1 MHRRAAPSLELA
13 HQADSTETFG
23 TNDEPSTPIR
33 SRDKLVPARAGPA
46 WSLLPTS
53 GVLALVSL
61 VLHSLLVV
69 LHLVF
74 LGIWAKGLEN
84 RVTFSLQNQKIVSF
98 LITAISTSI
107 GTVYSASLVFVTQ
120 TLSMRRSLQR
130 DQPLTETHD
139 NTAAWAGIGSAI
151 GCLWSQKAVPAS
163 VIGVLSTFLYLAN
176 ILVLHITIPALFSL
190 ETFSASHPL
199 LVETAGL
206 PSYNFTYEVEAI
218 VDYLPSFLHQPLSI
232 LPTVFSGFIPTLG
245 LHNGTMYEVLSSSEG
260 VGTATLNGTG
270 FNITCGY
277 LPDIVLTPLE
287 NSTSW
292 NVTGP
297 AVGPGYVTIYPTQP
311 GVIVPMNRTF
321 FNTVLFY
328 STIPILDSSGNSG
341 PTYSLMPPLYNVTT
355 SIQVFGCS
363 QTLVNQTVIVDS
375 QTRTALNLEP
385 EFEKTTSTWS
395 VYTGPADGLFG
406 NTQSPNLNTTGNMCI
421 DLWAYWYKLIPPSQ
435 FPLAPDAGF
444 APDDGSPMLS
454 SADLQLNQ
462 VLNLVSYTDR
472 PANVTLHALENALSS
487 IVASMFWTLGNIAPA
502 EALLVLETD
511 SEGHSIYT
519 ISYSP
524 PPTPAGTDLSAF
536 FQRPFLISGHANI
549 TTLSIETRL
558 DVIAGLVISI
568 VLLLLSLPSS
578 LFRGR
583 KSADLP
589 IDGTGLLHA
598 IWMFRNHHE
607 LETLLTQVAHPT
619 HENLRSAGMVR
630 TTLVGSRIRESF
642 LMTRRGSNSAGS
654 EG

>member
-1 MHRRAAPSLELA
+1 MHRRAVPSLELA
-13 HQADSTETFG
+13 HQADSTQTFG

-46 WSLLPTS
+46 RSLLPTS
-53 GVLALVSL
+53 GVLPLVSL

-69 LHLVF
+69 LHLVL

-98 LITAISTSI
+98 LITAISTAI
-107 GTVYSASLVFVTQ
+107 GTIYSASLVFVTQ

-176 ILVLHITIPALFSL
+176 ILVLHITTPALFSL

-206 PSYNFTYEVEAI
+206 PSYNFTDETEVVTI
-218 VDYLPSFLHQPLSI
+218 LYDLPSFLHQPLSI

-292 NVTGP
+292 NATGP
-297 AVGPGYVTIYPTQP
+297 VVGNVTIYPTQP
-311 GVIVPMNRTF
+311 GVIVPMNLTSSDR
-321 FNTVLFY
+321 VLFY
-328 STIPILDSSGNSG
+328 STIPILDSSANSG
-341 PTYSLMPPLYNVTT
+341 PTHSLMPPLYNATT
-355 SIQVFGCS
+355 SIQVFGCT
-363 QTLVNQTVIVDS
+363 QTLVNQTVVVDS

-385 EFEKTTSTWS
+385 ELEKTTSTWS
-395 VYTGPADGLFG
+395 VYTGPANG
-406 NTQSPNLNTTGNMCI
+406 TGNLFI
-421 DLWAYWYKLIPPSQ
+421 DIWAYWYKLIPPSQ
-435 FPLAPDAGF
+435 FPLIPEYGL
-444 APDDGSPMLS
+444 APDDESPMIS
-454 SADLQLNQ
+454 FADLQLNQ

-487 IVASMFWTLGNIAPA
+487 IVASMFWTLGNIAST
-502 EALLVLETD
+502 EALVVPAND
-511 SEGHSIYT
+511 GEGHLIST

-524 PPTPAGTDLSAF
+524 PNDTDSSAS

-549 TTLSIETRL
+549 ATLSTETRL
-558 DVIAGLVISI
+558 DLSIIAVIAGLVISI

-583 KSADLP
+583 NRADLP

-607 LETLLTQVAHPT
+607 LETLLKQVAHPT

-642 LMTRRGSNSAGS
+642 LMTRRGSNSVGNEWQS
-654 EG
+654 LEL